1 MTGAPCLMQC
11 LDVPKGVEGERRK
24 TPGPG
29 CVITQVPVGM
39 EQTVLGN
46 TDNFKIMDPATLRT
60 VCVQ

>member
-1 MTGAPCLMQC
+1 MTGAPGLMQC

-39 EQTVLGN
+39 EQTVLGSP
-46 TDNFKIMDPATLRT
+46 DNFKIM
-60 VCVQ
+60 